1 MVMDPNFAMGIISG
15 VVSGWVVIVFSDYYK
30 KFKEDFLGLKDLTRY
45 TSFRRSI
52 LESLA
57 TVMFIL
63 ITIFIIILAVAI
75 NS

>member
-45 TSFRRSI
+45 TSFRSSI